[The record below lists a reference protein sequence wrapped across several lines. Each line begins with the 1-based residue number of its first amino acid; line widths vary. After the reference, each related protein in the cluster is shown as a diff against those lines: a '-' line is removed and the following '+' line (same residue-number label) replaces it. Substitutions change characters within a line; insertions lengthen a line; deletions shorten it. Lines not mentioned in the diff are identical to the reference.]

1 MASRTGI
8 RQTAGL
14 LVSSIAL
21 VAIGVP
27 AAHLTTAA
35 PVQPPGV
42 AAADAPAAMIAP
54 TTDAVVTAV
63 DPVTF
68 VDMPPEFVELA
79 NWATGLFEAA
89 ELDLPP
95 MRFVYHGVD
104 EQECGG
110 YPGHHVVE
118 GAVSVIELCRDE
130 INLPVKVLVV
140 HEIAHAWARH
150 SLTDERRAAFQAV
163 RGWEHWH
170 DYEAAEWYENG
181 TEQAAEI
188 MVWGLL
194 DQPIKIMRIN
204 DASCDQLDAGYRALT
219 GDAPLHGFTDRC

>member
-27 AAHLTTAA
+27 AAHLTVAA
-35 PVQPPGV
+35 PAQPPSSGAAVVPATV
-42 AAADAPAAMIAP
+42 AAPAPGEIIP
-54 TTDAVVTAV
+54 AV
-63 DPVTF
+63 DHVGF
-68 VDMPPEFVELA
+68 VDMPPEFVVLA
-79 NWATGLFEAA
+79 NWATGLFDEA
-89 ELDLPP
+89 ELELPP
-95 MRFVYHGVD
+95 LRFIYHGVD

-118 GAVSVIELCRDE
+118 GDVSVIELCRDE
-130 INLPVKVLVV
+130 INLPVKVLVI

-150 SLTDERRAAFQAV
+150 SLTDERRDAFQAV
-163 RGWEHWH
+163 RGWDHWH
-170 DYEAAEWYENG
+170 DYEAAAWYENG

-219 GDAPLHGFTDRC
+219 GAAPLHGFTDRC